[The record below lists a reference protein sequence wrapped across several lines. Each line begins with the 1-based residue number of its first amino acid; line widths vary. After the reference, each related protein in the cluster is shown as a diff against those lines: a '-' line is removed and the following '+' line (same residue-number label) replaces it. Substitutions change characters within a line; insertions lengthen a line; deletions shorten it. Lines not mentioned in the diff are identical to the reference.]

1 MPTLDQTHLNY
12 GKLLTHLRTLESAVL
27 AFSGGVDSSFLLV
40 ALLESGIDFL
50 AVTALSPTMP
60 AHDRQ
65 DVETLVRDLGIKQH
79 RILESHELKDKNFVQ
94 NPSNRCYFCKKH
106 LFETLSQLAKNEG
119 FATVLDG
126 STLDDLNDYRPG
138 TLAKQQS
145 HVQSPLQEAGLSKQE
160 IRLLA
165 REKGF
170 PWWDKPASPCLSS
183 RIPYGDAIDVLSL
196 QKVDRAEDALKKLG
210 FQELR
215 VRKYQETA
223 TIEIPEAEINKI
235 VQPELRKQITA
246 LLLEIGFKYVTLD
259 LEGFKSGKLN
269 RVIPIGAPGQQS
281 ENT

>member
-1 MPTLDQTHLNY
+1 MPSLDTTHLNY
-12 GKLLTHLRTLESAVL
+12 EKLLTHLRTLKSAVL

-50 AVTALSPTMP
+50 AVTARSPTMP

-79 RILESHELKDKNFVQ
+79 RILESHELKDKNFVE
-94 NPSNRCYFCKKH
+94 NPTNRCYFCKKH
-106 LFETLSQLAKNEG
+106 LFETLSQLAKDEG

-126 STLDDLNDYRPG
+126 STLDDLDDYRPG
-138 TLAKQQS
+138 NLAKQ
-145 HVQSPLQEAGLSKQE
+145 HANVQSPLQEAGLSKQE

-165 REKGF
+165 HEKGF
-170 PWWDKPASPCLSS
+170 PWWNKPASPCLSS

-210 FQELR
+210 FRELR

-223 TIEIPEAEINKI
+223 TIEIPEAEMNRLL
-235 VQPELRKQITA
+235 QPKRRKQITA

-269 RVIPIGAPGQQS
+269 RVIPTP
-281 ENT
+281 TD